1 MKFYKFFTNKNNII
15 IFLSIIIILSLIFLF
30 DTMNIE
36 AQKHLNKIYTN
47 AGELQ
52 KTYGNFLN
60 ENLEIISENDIIFI
74 NFFSL

>member
-1 MKFYKFFTNKNNII
+1 
-15 IFLSIIIILSLIFLF
+15 
-30 DTMNIE
+30 MNIE